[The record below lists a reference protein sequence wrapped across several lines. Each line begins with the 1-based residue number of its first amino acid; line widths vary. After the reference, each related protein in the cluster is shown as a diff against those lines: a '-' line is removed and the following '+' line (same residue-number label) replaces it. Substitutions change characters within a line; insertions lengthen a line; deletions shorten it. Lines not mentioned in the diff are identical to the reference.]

1 MDKLQ
6 FQPRITYKND
16 KVLPLSIQHSIKV
29 SPGVTAYAPIFVD
42 APRMQAL
49 LKAKNSSGA
58 GQGLKITEGLT
69 VADLSVSF
77 SDLAKQWTKIES
89 RDAPPRWRF
98 AGGVVYLDLE
108 IAVYLLQGLDS
119 PPKAYAAIME
129 HEYLHVLDDV
139 TIVKKTLPEALLK
152 DDTYVK
158 PYLVQGR
165 EVSDQTFQNV
175 FRGQRFTDWVQGFW
189 AEKSN
194 ERQSFRDSEAEYK
207 RFRDRIEAARTEMNI
222 PHRQPS
228 LKHRQNVSPNP

>member
-1 MDKLQ
+1 MGNLQ
-6 FQPRITYKND
+6 LQARIKYKNN

-29 SPGVTAYAPIFVD
+29 SAGVTAYAPIFID
-42 APRMQAL
+42 APRMQTL
-49 LKAKNSSGA
+49 LKARNSSGS

-69 VADLSVSF
+69 VADLSLSF
-77 SDLAKQWTKIES
+77 SDFAKQWTKIES
-89 RDAPPRWRF
+89 GDAPPRWRF
-98 AGGVVYLDLE
+98 DGGAVYLDLE
-108 IAVYLLQGLDS
+108 IAIYLLQGLDS

-129 HEYLHVLDDV
+129 HEYLHVFDDI
-139 TIVKKTLPEALLK
+139 TIVKKTLPNALLE
-152 DDTYVK
+152 DNTYVK

-175 FRGQRFTDWVQGFW
+175 FRGQRFNDWVQGFW
-189 AEKSN
+189 ADQSN

-207 RFRDRIEAARTEMNI
+207 RFRDRIEAARTELTM